1 MRQIIFSIFLLVGL
15 LSSCG
20 SEQQKN
26 NSSPSNGT
34 SGSEEPT
41 SDTSKKTI
49 LFFGNSL
56 TAGYGLEMNEAF
68 PALIQ
73 DKIDSL
79 GLPYQ
84 VVNAGL
90 SGETTASGNSRVE
103 WVLQNEVDIFILE
116 LGGNDGLRGISTE
129 ETRKNLISIIEKVR
143 QENPE
148 VQIILAGMQ
157 IPPNMGEDYASKFR
171 KVFPE
176 VAEEKNT
183 ALIPFLLKDVG
194 GIPDLN
200 QSDGIHPTAEGHK
213 IVAETVWQVL
223 KPLL

>member
-26 NSSPSNGT
+26 NSSSINET
-34 SGSEEPT
+34 AGSEGPT
-41 SDTSKKTI
+41 ADSSKKTI

-79 GLPYQ
+79 DLPYR

-194 GIPDLN
+194 GMPELN